1 MDESLNQS
9 VTEKKPLK
17 IIKHKKAKYMNFAI
31 FLLLTHSI
39 FLYIQKHL
47 EFQNL
52 EKQDKAKLINHIF
65 LVAEHSFI
73 SIFIIILLCKIN
85 NSLLILFSILYFIV
99 GLVMLFYFF
108 LNKFCNIPEDEKLK
122 DGGILFF
129 YLLNNLL
136 FFIEG
141 YLLFICSDII
151 EKEKLVVNREKYGYK
166 NDEEILHAN
175 KILKN
180 NYEQ

>member
-17 IIKHKKAKYMNFAI
+17 IIKHKKAKYMNLTI

-39 FLYIQKHL
+39 CLYIQKHL

-52 EKQDKAKLINHIF
+52 EKQDKAKLINRIF

-85 NSLLILFSILYFIV
+85 NSLLILFSILYFII

-122 DGGILFF
+122 EGGIYFF

-136 FFIEG
+136 YMKKFYV
-141 YLLFICSDII
+141 YLVYLTPKS
-151 EKEKLVVNREKYGYK
+151 
-166 NDEEILHAN
+166 
-175 KILKN
+175 KI
-180 NYEQ
+180 Q